1 MYVQCTRTGGIPPGG
16 PRPPLSIRH
25 RLLPHFLHP
34 RVHPCYNQFM
44 DPTPAPDP
52 DPTPNPKEDH
62 TNIDELLM
70 QIEVDAAKE
79 QYNGHRFRVRLPSL
93 EYGDEGPVPLFKDLQ
108 ISDFAIM
115 PGGELIFYR
124 TGEQEDGSGPVTRV
138 VQVYARHEWE
148 GFERL

>member
-1 MYVQCTRTGGIPPGG
+1 
-16 PRPPLSIRH
+16 
-25 RLLPHFLHP
+25 
-34 RVHPCYNQFM
+34 M
-44 DPTPAPDP
+44 DSTPAPDP
-52 DPTPNPKEDH
+52 DPNPTPNPNEDH

-79 QYNGHRFRVRLPSL
+79 QYNGHRFRVKLAPG
-93 EYGDEGPVPLFKDLQ
+93 YGEEGPVPLFKDLQ

-138 VQVYARHEWE
+138 VQVYARGEWE